1 MNIVAISG
9 SLRKKSYNTALL
21 HAAQKLAPEEMKI
34 EILDISP
41 LPVFN
46 QDMEL
51 SNYPAAARV
60 LKEKIAA
67 ADGVLLAVPE
77 FNRGPAGSM
86 KNFLDWS
93 TRPESEPNP
102 WDGKPV
108 GIVGASSGMRG
119 ANLAQFDVRRTMSYF
134 NARTMGQPEFYVA
147 NDEDG
152 KFDENLELVDA
163 KTIEVLTRF
172 LAAFR
177 NHVALARTA
186 SR

>member
-21 HAAQKLAPEEMKI
+21 KAAQKLAPDLNI

-51 SNYPAAARV
+51 TDYPQAARA
-60 LKEKIAA
+60 LKEKISA

-93 TRPESEPNP
+93 SRPEGESNP
-102 WDGKPV
+102 WDRKPV

-119 ANLAQFDVRRTMSYF
+119 ANLAQFDVRRTMGYF
-134 NARTMGQPEFYVA
+134 NARTMSQPEFYVA

-152 KFDENLELVDA
+152 KFDDKQELVDP
-163 KTIEVLTRF
+163 KTTEVLKKF
-172 LAAFR
+172 LAAFTD
-177 NHVALARTA
+177 HVERERTA